1 MIIYGSYCLLN
12 HQLICH
18 GVEGLYRQKQ
28 SREADLERVK
38 TTAREIIHDPVT
50 SDKHRVRETLSEL
63 QEKWQ
68 DLSDRLVQMISYT
81 VSYICTILIV
91 VHFALC

>member
-1 MIIYGSYCLLN
+1 MLSSLNYCSLW
-12 HQLICH
+12 CDT
-18 GVEGLYRQKQ
+18 EGLYRQKQ

-38 TTAREIIHDPVT
+38 TVARQIVNDPVT

-68 DLSDRLVQMISYT
+68 DLSDRLVQMISYS
-81 VSYICTILIV
+81 VSSLCIV
-91 VHFALC
+91 LTF